1 MNTLIGDNESPEL
14 KEAKSYIDRLES
26 ELDSIESWATN
37 LREPII
43 NKLAK
48 SLVKRMNAKLGSL
61 IYDSYYELGVHN
73 FFDYFT
79 LQFQSLYID
88 EIVPNLTDVFE
99 DWIDVER
106 ERLSQNEKFI
116 LYCSTIMEQI
126 NNEAIDALLY
136 KEVMDKLVELTN
148 KHYETQRIQKIADKI

>member
-14 KEAKSYIDRLES
+14 KETKSYIDRLES
-26 ELDSIESWATN
+26 ELDSIESWASN

-48 SLVKRMNAKLGSL
+48 SLAKRMNAKLGSL
-61 IYDSYYELGVHN
+61 IDDSYYELGVHN

-116 LYCSTIMEQI
+116 LHCSTIMEQI
-126 NNEAIDALLY
+126 NNEATDALLY
-136 KEVMDKLVELTN
+136 KEVMNKLGELTN